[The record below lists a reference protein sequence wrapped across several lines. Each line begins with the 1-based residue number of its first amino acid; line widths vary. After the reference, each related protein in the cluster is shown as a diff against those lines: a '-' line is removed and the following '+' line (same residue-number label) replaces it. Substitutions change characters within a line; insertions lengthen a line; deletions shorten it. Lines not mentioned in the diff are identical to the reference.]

1 MKRSIPALM
10 MAALLLTG
18 CGNAGGSTSGNS
30 GAPAAEQSSGKQ
42 DKKPSL
48 FGKSNVSLDEETG
61 VLTLSGNL
69 TAEEV
74 QAYKSNDSVKS
85 VVCKSG
91 TVFPEDSSNLF
102 REFECESIDLTNAD
116 TSQVKNMSS
125 MFLYCNYMTSLN
137 LGGIDTS
144 KVEEMDGMFS
154 GCDELLSLDITGLN
168 TDSVTDIREMFYDC
182 QKLTELDLSNFT
194 CPNVRSYNMLFCN
207 CYRLKSLDLS
217 AMNLAN
223 VSSMEQTF
231 SGCSSLK
238 EINFGTAEIKK
249 IAMTTYMFE
258 NCHSLETLDLTNFY
272 IENVAFMPHM
282 FDGCE
287 NLTTILVSYPWN
299 PDHAKGSRDV
309 FRDCEKLVGGN
320 GTAYDPELTDWTY
333 AVVDTPETPGYL
345 TLAE

>member
-1 MKRSIPALM
+1 MKRRIPVLM

-18 CGNAGGSTSGNS
+18 CGNAGGSTDGNGGS
-30 GAPAAEQSSGKQ
+30 PAAEQSAEKPG
-42 DKKPSL
+42 KKPSL
-48 FGKSNVSLDEETG
+48 FGKSNVSLDEGTG

-102 REFECESIDLTNAD
+102 REFDCESIDLTNAD

-217 AMNLAN
+217 AMNLAKA
-223 VSSMEQTF
+223 SDMSQMF

-238 EINFGTAEIKK
+238 ELNLGTDEIENV
-249 IAMTTYMFE
+249 AFTTYMFE
-258 NCHSLETLDLTNFY
+258 NCHSLEMLDLTKFH
-272 IENVAFMPHM
+272 IENVAFMPSM
-282 FDGCE
+282 FTGCE

-299 PDHAKGSRDV
+299 PDHGKGSSNV
-309 FRDCEKLVGGN
+309 FYGCEKLVGGN
-320 GTAYDPELTDWTY
+320 GTAYDPEHTDWTY
-333 AVVDTPETPGYL
+333 ACVDTPETPGYL